1 MKTNPLR
8 IAAAVCLAAV
18 GVSILVFIA
27 RTNNASQRDFI
38 SYWAAGQQLV
48 HGANPYDGDA
58 VLRIESAVGF
68 DRVEPLIMRNP
79 PLAFLLAWPLGFVG
93 SNVGIVLWFI
103 VLLFSLVASIHM
115 LWTLHGR
122 PDNRL
127 HLLGYCFAPV
137 MGCLM
142 LGQFGLFLLFG
153 VVLFLFFHKSR
164 PFLAGAA
171 LLLCA
176 MKPHLFLP
184 FGVAL
189 AAWGLSSKAY
199 HILAGAC
206 AALLACCAVAFCIDR
221 QGWSQYSLMMSH
233 TGVKNVALF
242 TLSKYF
248 RLLVDR
254 DAFWLQFLPQAA
266 ACVWTLWYF
275 LTRRARWNWM
285 DQGLVVLLVS
295 VMCAPYAWFTD
306 EAVLLPAV
314 LVGVYRAD
322 ESGRSLLP
330 FGFLA
335 GAAIVELLA
344 SVPIAS
350 LYFLWTTPAW
360 LVWYLYATRK
370 IGASPR
376 GIRSN
381 ASIAD

>member
-8 IAAAVCLAAV
+8 IAAAVCLAVV

-58 VLRIESAVGF
+58 VLRIESVVGF

-153 VVLFLFFHKSR
+153 VVLFLFFHKTR

-189 AAWGLSSKAY
+189 AAWAFSSKA
-199 HILAGAC
+199 HRILAGAC
-206 AALLACCAVAFCIDR
+206 AALLAGCAIAFCIDR
-221 QGWSQYSLMMSH
+221 QGWSQYSLMMRH
-233 TGVKNVALF
+233 AGIKDAALF
-242 TLSKYF
+242 TLSKYI

-254 DAFWLQFLPQAA
+254 DVFWLQFLPQAA
-266 ACVWTLWYF
+266 ACVWSLWYF
-275 LTRRARWNWM
+275 LTRRARWNWL

-306 EAVLLPAV
+306 EALLLPAV
-314 LVGVYRAD
+314 LVGAYRAD
-322 ESGRSLLP
+322 ESGRSLLT

-335 GAAIVELLA
+335 AAAIVELLA

-350 LYFLWTTPAW
+350 PYFLWTTPAW
-360 LVWYLYATRK
+360 FAWYLYATGR

-376 GIRSN
+376 RIRSN

>member
-1 MKTNPLR
+1 
-8 IAAAVCLAAV
+8 
-18 GVSILVFIA
+18 
-27 RTNNASQRDFI
+27 
-38 SYWAAGQQLV
+38 
-48 HGANPYDGDA
+48 
-58 VLRIESAVGF
+58 
-68 DRVEPLIMRNP
+68 
-79 PLAFLLAWPLGFVG
+79 
-93 SNVGIVLWFI
+93 
-103 VLLFSLVASIHM
+103 M

-164 PFLAGAA
+164 PFLAGVA

-176 MKPHLFLP
+176 LKPHLFLP

-189 AAWGLSSKAY
+189 AAWALSSKTY
-199 HILAGAC
+199 RILAGAC
-206 AALLACCAVAFCIDR
+206 AALVAGFAVAFCIDR

-233 TGVKNVALF
+233 AGIKDVALF

-248 RLLVDR
+248 RLLVGR
-254 DAFWLQFLPQAA
+254 NAFWLQFLPQAA
-266 ACVWTLWYF
+266 ACVWALWYF
-275 LTRRARWNWM
+275 LSRRARWNWK

-335 GAAIVELLA
+335 AAAIVELLA
-344 SVPIAS
+344 STPIAS
-350 LYFLWTTPAW
+350 PYFLWTTPAW
-360 LVWYLYATRK
+360 LAWYLYATGK
-370 IGASPR
+370 IGTLPR
-376 GIRSN
+376 GFRSN
-381 ASIAD
+381 APIAD